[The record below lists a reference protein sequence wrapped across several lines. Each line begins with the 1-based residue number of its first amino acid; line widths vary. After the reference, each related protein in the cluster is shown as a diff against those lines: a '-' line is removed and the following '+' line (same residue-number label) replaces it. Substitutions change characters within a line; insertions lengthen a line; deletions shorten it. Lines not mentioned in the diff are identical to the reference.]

1 MGKEGAIVNDRK
13 GSGHSTS
20 SMDSLT
26 KMNTA
31 KNSGIAGRRKTL
43 KAMKKDFNK
52 NKGEGEFMDLEKTFK
67 TQFEN
72 LDDKALEKSKNP
84 MLRRLSTRRGTMT
97 AVMDRRKSLGLAK
110 SSNRPETTFKEE
122 GREMGF
128 QTLDLSKS

>member
-1 MGKEGAIVNDRK
+1 MLAVAGELMKEGAIVNDRK

-52 NKGEGEFMDLEKTFK
+52 NKGIQETNTIDLKK
-67 TQFEN
+67 HY
-72 LDDKALEKSKNP
+72 LDNI
-84 MLRRLSTRRGTMT
+84 
-97 AVMDRRKSLGLAK
+97 
-110 SSNRPETTFKEE
+110 F
-122 GREMGF
+122 
-128 QTLDLSKS
+128 